1 MNTRKPLARKW
12 NHSSMPSASRNVAA
26 SLGAALLAASLV
38 AAPAIACDLEVQN
51 AWIRTPPPGVPALA
65 GYADFVNTGAKP
77 LVIASLASA
86 TFAMVELHETVE
98 TNGMSRMRAVPKLTI
113 APGEKVALAPGGKH
127 LMLIQPKSAVQRG
140 NHVVIAIKDGSG
152 CTTSAHF
159 VVQDGPAEGAG
170 AMHHHH

>member
-1 MNTRKPLARKW
+1 MNTRKPVASKWDHSAMSSAR
-12 NHSSMPSASRNVAA
+12 RNVPA
-26 SLGAALLAASLV
+26 SLGVALLAASFL

-86 TFAMVELHETVE
+86 TFAMVEVHETVE

-113 APGEKVALAPGGKH
+113 GPGEKVALAPGGKH
-127 LMLIQPKSAVQRG
+127 LMLIQPRSAVQRG

-159 VVQDGPAEGAG
+159 VVQDGPAEAAG

>member
-1 MNTRKPLARKW
+1 MNTRKILA
-12 NHSSMPSASRNVAA
+12 
-26 SLGAALLAASLV
+26 LGAALLGTSVLV
-38 AAPAIACDLEVQN
+38 APAPALACDLEVEN

-65 GYADFVNTGAKP
+65 GYAEFVNTGSKP

-86 TFAMVELHETVE
+86 TFAMVQLHETIE
-98 TNGMSRMRAVPKLTI
+98 ANGMSRMRALPKLTI

-127 LMLIQPKSAVQRG
+127 LMLMQPKTDVQRG

-159 VVQDGPAEGAG
+159 VVQDGPAAAAG